1 MALPDSLPV
10 ELLAARVLLLDRE
23 GRVLLFQGWDPSA
36 PEAGEW
42 WFTPGGGRD
51 PGETAQECAVRE
63 LREETGLALA
73 PDVLGA
79 VVHERLTVF
88 PFDGTTYRQTE
99 DYFLVRVDA
108 HDVDTSGFSDVE
120 NRFVLGHRWW
130 HPDEIRTTGER
141 FYPEEL
147 LDIIGR
153 TS

>member
-1 MALPDSLPV
+1 MSDPV
-10 ELLAARVLLLDRE
+10 DRLAARVLLLDRDD
-23 GRVLLFQGWDPSA
+23 RVLLFRGWDPTT

-51 PGETAQECAVRE
+51 EGESARECAVRE

-73 PDVLGA
+73 PEALGD

-108 HDVDTSGFSDVE
+108 HEVDTSGFSEVE

-130 HPDEIRTTGER
+130 HPDEIRTTDETV
-141 FYPEEL
+141 YPEEL
-147 LDIIGR
+147 LDLLGR
-153 TS
+153 ASG